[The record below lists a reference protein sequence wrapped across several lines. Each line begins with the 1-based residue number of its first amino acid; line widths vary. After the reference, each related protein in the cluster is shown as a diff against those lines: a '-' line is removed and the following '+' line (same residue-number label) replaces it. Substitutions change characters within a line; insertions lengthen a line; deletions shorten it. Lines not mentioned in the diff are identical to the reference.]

1 MTQTKKL
8 ISLCKYSFFR
18 THDDGLHRRDVLPHD
33 VLRHDGDDHLLHD
46 DEDQNGD
53 PHDDDDGGHDEKE
66 GNLDEENLHL
76 H

>member
-18 THDDGLHRRDVLPHD
+18 THDDGLHRRDVL
-33 VLRHDGDDHLLHD
+33 RHDGDDHLLHD
-46 DEDQNGD
+46 DEDQNDD